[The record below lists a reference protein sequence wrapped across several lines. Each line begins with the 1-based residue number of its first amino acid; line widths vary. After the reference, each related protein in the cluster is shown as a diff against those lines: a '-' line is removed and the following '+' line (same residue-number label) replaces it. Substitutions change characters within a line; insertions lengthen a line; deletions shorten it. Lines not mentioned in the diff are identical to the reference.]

1 MKKFTLLFVTLLAMS
16 GTAFGQVLPKV
27 LWETMAESNTPTYE
41 IYDIYSSKKGYSM
54 FKSRYNSTSRT
65 GSTFSDIRLKTF
77 GKNGKLTITSE
88 NLYKNR
94 SRGGGISTVNS
105 FKNYS
110 LVYGNSSIFTSQ
122 VDSIFLLNEDFQ
134 LEKGY
139 SKKDSD
145 NYPTALEDGFIRN
158 YPNLIVKFDIHGD
171 EEWRY
176 ESQEKIFLLNKTP
189 PYFCTLGNSDDKKSI
204 ILNKNGKKVSAS
216 ETVENGYPFPIN
228 DKGMG
233 VIYASV
239 TNPDNPHISKYDSTG
254 KLVTTISLKGLFPNA
269 YNPVNLI
276 KIMPD
281 NSILMTFYTE
291 NKEVYFAK
299 VEDNGKIKT
308 FKTSISNTLGYRS
321 LNPSFEV
328 KVVDSNSVMYY
339 AFTNDTPSQS
349 GANCKFGGAYF
360 DNPSLAWEKK
370 FFYKN
375 PGVTDPPITFEANNT
390 IFQAYPSIE
399 IPTELSFTTYN
410 SKGEIVWNS
419 PFTNKTIL
427 ENGNKQWKIIDNFL
441 YTSKTNNGK
450 NSVAKIKFDDGTLIW
465 EKIGM
470 DVINFKDDILV
481 DNEGNEYIHYEEDF
495 GQDKKKRKILVQDKK
510 SIKLWEYTYP
520 LTYDI
525 PQYTY
530 QRLNSQFILGE
541 NRTVYTLSVE
551 KNLIGIDNL
560 IYRKITPCSYNFS
573 NALGPVVETTQI
585 VTQNGATEV
594 CSGEKIKLSAPK
606 FQGAVYEWT
615 RDGKIVPELKDNV
628 HDMGVSGTYKVTIKD
643 TVCQYA
649 GISNEIKLTIRSL
662 PTVQIS
668 TPKSTFCEGEKAT
681 IASNTNGTFF
691 QWQKDGKDIPNAITG
706 IYEVSQAGDYRV
718 GVRDDKCPQ
727 VGYSN
732 VYTILTKP
740 LPEATISTDIKGVIY
755 EPFTVKMSANSGTGL
770 TYQWLKDDA
779 IIANETASIYEAKK
793 TGKYNVSVTKD
804 GCQKMS
810 DALTLS
816 ILIPLANQA
825 EIGEEQVQIYPNP
838 SKGDFKIVL
847 PKTLK
852 SADMQLFD
860 TFGRERTL
868 IYTGEQA
875 QAEGLTQGIY
885 FLRVSKGDRSITS
898 KIVIE

>member
-1 MKKFTLLFVTLLAMS
+1 M
-16 GTAFGQVLPKV
+16 
-27 LWETMAESNTPTYE
+27 
-41 IYDIYSSKKGYSM
+41 
-54 FKSRYNSTSRT
+54 
-65 GSTFSDIRLKTF
+65 
-77 GKNGKLTITSE
+77 
-88 NLYKNR
+88 
-94 SRGGGISTVNS
+94 
-105 FKNYS
+105 
-110 LVYGNSSIFTSQ
+110 
-122 VDSIFLLNEDFQ
+122 
-134 LEKGY
+134 
-139 SKKDSD
+139 
-145 NYPTALEDGFIRN
+145 
-158 YPNLIVKFDIHGD
+158 
-171 EEWRY
+171 
-176 ESQEKIFLLNKTP
+176 
-189 PYFCTLGNSDDKKSI
+189 
-204 ILNKNGKKVSAS
+204 
-216 ETVENGYPFPIN
+216 
-228 DKGMG
+228 
-233 VIYASV
+233 
-239 TNPDNPHISKYDSTG
+239 
-254 KLVTTISLKGLFPNA
+254 
-269 YNPVNLI
+269 
-276 KIMPD
+276 
-281 NSILMTFYTE
+281 
-291 NKEVYFAK
+291 
-299 VEDNGKIKT
+299 
-308 FKTSISNTLGYRS
+308 
-321 LNPSFEV
+321 
-328 KVVDSNSVMYY
+328 
-339 AFTNDTPSQS
+339 
-349 GANCKFGGAYF
+349 
-360 DNPSLAWEKK
+360 
-370 FFYKN
+370 
-375 PGVTDPPITFEANNT
+375 
-390 IFQAYPSIE
+390 
-399 IPTELSFTTYN
+399 
-410 SKGEIVWNS
+410 
-419 PFTNKTIL
+419 

-495 GQDKKKRKILVQDKK
+495 GQDKKKRKILAQDKK

-551 KNLIGIDNL
+551 KNLTGIDNL

-585 VTQNGATEV
+585 VTQNGVTEI

-606 FQGAVYEWT
+606 FQGAIYEWT

-628 HDMGVSGTYKVTIKD
+628 YDMGVSGTYKVTIKD

-662 PTVQIS
+662 PTAQIS
-668 TPKSTFCEGEKAT
+668 APKSTFCEGEKAT
-681 IASNTNGTFF
+681 IASNSNGTYF
-691 QWQKDGKDIPNAITG
+691 QWQKDGKDIPNAMTG

-732 VYTILTKP
+732 IYTVITKP

-779 IIANETASIYEAKK
+779 IIASETASIYEAKK

-838 SKGDFKIVL
+838 SKGDFKIIL

-885 FLRVSKGDRSITS
+885 FLRISKGDRNITS
-898 KIVIE
+898 KSVIE